1 MRNGL
6 IGERR
11 LTISAYHHPC
21 LLSQC
26 FSVKV
31 RLRIHKHNFVC
42 AATNL
47 PHSVGCRLDG
57 GIAHEDVCSIPFI
70 CVYVGI
76 ETQSQCMGRN
86 KMPKRSI
93 RLLVCTLFVLSIGL
107 SATGYAKKP
116 DNGNGNGKPD
126 KSGTSC
132 EINFCIDFD
141 NNHEVTSDGFD
152 GGEYCHGTDKV
163 LVFTGKGPGFGFD
176 TTQSGK
182 GKTMSRYLNI
192 DLMDIDLKSP
202 HKLSENFE
210 KTNKVVFKFDKSGD
224 PSGLDL
230 CLLETTGDVGL
241 AISYVGLAIS
251 YEVEGAVDNSN
262 TLTYGAPAAAP
273 CGDPVTVTRTAS
285 DTWTIAGTTACLWDG
300 QKDALV
306 FKGER
311 NRVIIGGDVS
321 GLAVSFFATITEI
334 Q

>member
-1 MRNGL
+1 
-6 IGERR
+6 
-11 LTISAYHHPC
+11 
-21 LLSQC
+21 
-26 FSVKV
+26 
-31 RLRIHKHNFVC
+31 
-42 AATNL
+42 
-47 PHSVGCRLDG
+47 
-57 GIAHEDVCSIPFI
+57 
-70 CVYVGI
+70 
-76 ETQSQCMGRN
+76 
-86 KMPKRSI
+86 MPKKSI
-93 RLLVCTLFVLSIGL
+93 LLLVCTLFVLSIGL

-116 DNGNGNGKPD
+116 DNSKGKGPPD
-126 KSGTSC
+126 KSATSC
-132 EINFCIDFD
+132 ELNLCIVFD
-141 NNHEVTSDGFD
+141 GNHKLTSDGFKRD
-152 GGEYCHGTDKV
+152 GFEPGEYCHGTDKV

-230 CLLETTGDVGL
+230 CLLETTGDG
-241 AISYVGLAIS
+241 GLAIS